1 MEPPGLVAISHSL
14 GGPVSLAIYPG
25 SFDPIT
31 NGHLDIIE
39 RASHI
44 FDEVVVAVLVNRSK
58 NCLFTCDERVEMIRE
73 VVADLPR
80 VAVESFS
87 GLTADY
93 ARLKGAKILIR
104 GLRAVSDFD
113 AELRIAL
120 TNKKLNPEL
129 ETIFLMTSSDYLFL
143 SSSTVREIASM
154 QGSTAG
160 MVPDTVAEHLRAKFA
175 PSGDAS
181 RRNVPSRS

>member
-1 MEPPGLVAISHSL
+1 MA
-14 GGPVSLAIYPG
+14 LAIYAG

-31 NGHLDIIE
+31 NGHLDILE
-39 RASHI
+39 RAMQI
-44 FDEVVVAVLVNRSK
+44 FDEVIVAVLVNRSK
-58 NCLFTCDERVEMIRE
+58 NGLFTCDERVDMIRQ
-73 VVADLPR
+73 VIQGMPR
-80 VAVESFS
+80 VKVESFT

-93 ARLKGAKILIR
+93 AKLKGAKILIR

-129 ETIFLMTSSDYLFL
+129 ETVFLMTSSDYLFL

-154 QGSTAG
+154 QGPTTG
-160 MVPDTVAEHLRAKFA
+160 MVPAPVAQALRDKY
-175 PSGDAS
+175 AS
-181 RRNVPSRS
+181 VEDLTRRNVLSLS